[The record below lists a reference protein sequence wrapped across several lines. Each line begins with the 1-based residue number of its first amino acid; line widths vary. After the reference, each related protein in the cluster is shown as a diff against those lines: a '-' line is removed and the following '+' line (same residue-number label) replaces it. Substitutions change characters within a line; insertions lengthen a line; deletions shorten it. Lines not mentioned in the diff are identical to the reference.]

1 MRALLLMYAFEIGL
15 RNIPYIEVVGI
26 FRAGGDTRIGFFGD
40 LAVQYLVVIPIAALL
55 GLVFKLPFVTTFI
68 IMQIC
73 DDIAKNTIY
82 FIYYRKGNW
91 IKPVSQIRFE

>member
-1 MRALLLMYAFEIGL
+1 
-15 RNIPYIEVVGI
+15 
-26 FRAGGDTRIGFFGD
+26 
-40 LAVQYLVVIPIAALL
+40 
-55 GLVFKLPFVTTFI
+55 
-68 IMQIC
+68 MQIC